1 MHRIEADVLIPGEGE
16 PISNGVVL
24 LDGSAISFA
33 GPAEDA
39 PKTAEDT
46 ETIRVP
52 AVMPGMWETH
62 GHFMGLQTGGIEVE
76 IARTPLPVLAS
87 RAIKDV
93 ETALQAGFTSVREAG
108 GLGVYLARV
117 VDEGTVQ
124 GPHIYGP
131 GAILSQTGGHGDLH
145 GFPLSLM
152 EGLSQEGGYLRLCD
166 GVPECLRAVREQLR
180 RGARAIKICASG
192 GVMSELDHPVHQQFS
207 NEELRAIVEEAGR
220 ADRIVMAHC
229 HGKPGIMAALE
240 AGCRTIEHG
249 SYLDEEAADMMIQRK
264 ALLVPTRFI
273 MDRLLKIGREIGV
286 PDYAYEKLVY
296 VAREHE
302 RALRIAIKK
311 GVPIALGT
319 DIFTSGEGTAL
330 RWGMNAHELL
340 HLVDA
345 GMTPLQALR
354 SATANGPL
362 TLGAQAPQS
371 GQLRAGYDAD
381 VLAITT
387 DPLSD
392 IGVLTRPENISHIWK
407 AGQLVKAPST

>member
-1 MHRIEADVLIPGEGE
+1 MA
-16 PISNGVVL
+16 NGVVL
-24 LDGSAISFA
+24 LDGPTIAFA

-39 PKTAEDT
+39 PKTPTDAET
-46 ETIRVP
+46 THVP

-76 IARTPLPVLAS
+76 IARTPLPVLAG

-93 ETALQAGFTSVREAG
+93 EAALQAGFTSVREAG

-131 GAILSQTGGHGDLH
+131 GAILSQTGGHGDMH
-145 GFPLSLM
+145 GFPLSLV
-152 EGLSQEGGYLRLCD
+152 EGLSQEGGYLRVCA

-207 NEELRAIVEEAGR
+207 DGEIRAIVEEAGR

-240 AGCRTIEHG
+240 AGCHTIEHG

-264 ALLVPTRFI
+264 ALMVPTRFI
-273 MDRLLKIGREIGV
+273 MDRLLKIGLEIGV

-296 VAREHE
+296 VAREHAK
-302 RALRIAIKK
+302 ALRIAIKK
-311 GVPIALGT
+311 GVQIALGT
-319 DIFTSGEGTAL
+319 DIFTSGAGTAL
-330 RWGMNAHELL
+330 RWGMNAQELL

-345 GMTPLQALR
+345 GMKPLQALQ

-362 TLGAQAPQS
+362 TLGPQAPRS
-371 GQLRAGYDAD
+371 GQLREGYDAD
-381 VLAITT
+381 VLAVTK
-387 DPLSD
+387 DPVSD
-392 IGVLTRPENISHIWK
+392 ISVLTEPENISHVWK
-407 AGQLVKAPST
+407 AGQLVKAPAD